1 MKTYKRFLSEA
12 KDRPAVFSFGRFN
25 PPTTGHAKLAD
36 RLSKV
41 ARTAGGDPMIFTS
54 HSNDKKKNPLP
65 HKVKV
70 KYLRKFFGKK
80 IGVPDVSARTVFDI
94 ATALYNQGYRDIY
107 MVVGSDRI
115 REFDTLL
122 KKYNSVKGRHGF
134 YKFNN
139 IEIVSAGE
147 RDADADDVSGMSAS
161 KMRAFAEKGDL
172 DSFKQGVPTRNAREA
187 EQLYKDVR
195 KGMGINEDT
204 HLPLYMQEDLIQE
217 GVYDPGIFKAV
228 FLMGGPGSGKSTVVD
243 GLGLKALGLKLVNT
257 DKSFETG
264 LKKAGQTLDLKLV
277 PAEIRDP
284 IRKRAKRQ
292 TTRMLDRYIDGRLG
306 LIFDTTSA
314 NAGKIRAY
322 LNMLNHL
329 GYESKMIYVS
339 TSLDNAK
346 KRNNMRPR
354 KLPDA
359 IVEKDWNNS
368 QTNIAIMKKLFGRDF
383 IQVTN
388 DDDLSSLQKKTNSL
402 FGKLMTWSTSFPNN
416 KKSSI
421 WKQRQVLTKKKY
433 TALRGF
439 ALKEEKE

>member
-1 MKTYKRFLSEA
+1 MKTLKRFISEA
-12 KDRPAVFSFGRFN
+12 KSRPAVFAFGRFN
-25 PPTTGHAKLAD
+25 PPTTGHAKLVD
-36 RLSKV
+36 MMSRLAKKV
-41 ARTAGGDPMIFTS
+41 QGDALLFSS
-54 HSNDKKKNPLP
+54 HSNDKKKNPLS

-70 KYLRKFFGKK
+70 NYLRKFFGKK
-80 IGVPDVSARTVFDI
+80 VKVPDVTARTVFEI
-94 ATALYNQGYRDIY
+94 ANALYSQGYRSIY
-107 MVVGSDRI
+107 MVAGSDRI
-115 REFDTLL
+115 REFDALL
-122 KKYNSVKGRHGF
+122 KKYNGTKARHGF
-134 YKFNN
+134 YKFDE
-139 IEIVSAGE
+139 IQIVSAGE
-147 RDADADDVSGMSAS
+147 RDPDADDVSGMSAS
-161 KMRAFAEKGDL
+161 KMRAAAEQGDF
-172 DSFKQGVPTRNAREA
+172 DSFKQGVANKQFADK
-187 EQLYKDVR
+187 LYKDVR

-277 PAEIRDP
+277 PADIRDP
-284 IRKRAKRQ
+284 IRKKAKRQ

-314 NAGKIRAY
+314 NASKIKTY
-322 LNMLNHL
+322 LNQLNNL

-368 QTNIAIMKKLFGRDF
+368 QKNIAIMKKMFGKNF
-383 IQVTN
+383 VQVTN

-402 FGKLMTWSTSFPNN
+402 FSKLMTWSTSFPMN
-416 KKSSI
+416 KKSSL
-421 WKQRQVLTKKKY
+421 WKQRQLLTKKYK
-433 TALRGF
+433 
-439 ALKEEKE
+439 